1 MLGHGIRVIWQ
12 GCYIRERM
20 SASTLLRTARRRADL
35 TQAQLGER
43 AGLSQA
49 EVARLERA
57 GANPTA
63 ATLER
68 LLRATGHRLELRRL
82 DAVDETQLRERLDLT
97 PAERLAAFEASQR
110 NLIRLTHRARRVS
123 TPTG

>member
-1 MLGHGIRVIWQ
+1 VA
-12 GCYIRERM
+12 
-20 SASTLLRTARRRADL
+20 ASTLLRAARRRADL
-35 TQAQLGER
+35 TQAQLAAR
-43 AGLSQA
+43 AGVSQA

-57 GANPTA
+57 GSNPTA

-82 DAVDETQLRERLDLT
+82 DAVDETQVRERLELT

-110 NLIRLTHRARRVS
+110 NLSSLTRGARRVGTS
-123 TPTG
+123 TR

>member
-1 MLGHGIRVIWQ
+1 MA
-12 GCYIRERM
+12 
-20 SASTLLRTARRRADL
+20 ASTLLRTARRRAHL

-43 AGLSQA
+43 SGLSQA

-57 GANPTA
+57 GY
-63 ATLER
+63 
-68 LLRATGHRLELRRL
+68 RLELRRL

-110 NLIRLTHRARRVS
+110 NLIRLTEAARRVS

>member
-1 MLGHGIRVIWQ
+1 VA
-12 GCYIRERM
+12 
-20 SASTLLRTARRRADL
+20 ASTLLRTARRHAGL

-57 GANPTA
+57 GSNPTA

-68 LLRATGHRLELRRL
+68 LLRATGHRLELRRV
-82 DAVDETQLRERLDLT
+82 DAVDESQLRERLALA
-97 PAERLAAFEASQR
+97 PADRLAAFEASQR
-110 NLIRLTHRARRVS
+110 NLARLARGARRVR
-123 TPTG
+123 TPVG

>member
-1 MLGHGIRVIWQ
+1 VA
-12 GCYIRERM
+12 
-20 SASTLLRTARRRADL
+20 ASTLLRSARRRAGL

-57 GANPTA
+57 GSNPTA
-63 ATLER
+63 VTLER

-82 DAVDETQLRERLDLT
+82 DGVDESQLRERLALT
-97 PAERLAAFEASQR
+97 PAERLAAFEASHR
-110 NLIRLTHRARRVS
+110 NLIRLARGARRVS
-123 TPTG
+123 SPAR

>member
-1 MLGHGIRVIWQ
+1 MNAILTGVA
-12 GCYIRERM
+12 
-20 SASTLLRTARRRADL
+20 ASTLLRTARRRAHL
-35 TQAQLGER
+35 TQAQLGDR

-82 DAVDETQLRERLDLT
+82 DAVDETQLRERLELT

-110 NLIRLTHRARRVS
+110 NLIRLTHGARRVS
-123 TPTG
+123 TPAG

>member
-1 MLGHGIRVIWQ
+1 VA
-12 GCYIRERM
+12 
-20 SASTLLRTARRRADL
+20 ASTLLRTARRRADL
-35 TQAQLGER
+35 TQTQVAER

-57 GANPTA
+57 GSNPTA

-82 DAVDETQLRERLDLT
+82 DAVDETQLRERLELT
-97 PAERLAAFEASQR
+97 PAERLAAFEASQQ
-110 NLIRLTHRARRVS
+110 NLLRLTRGARRVS
-123 TPTG
+123 TPTR

>member
-1 MLGHGIRVIWQ
+1 VA
-12 GCYIRERM
+12 
-20 SASTLLRTARRRADL
+20 ASTLLRAARRRADV
-35 TQAQLGER
+35 TQAQLAAR

-57 GANPTA
+57 GSNPTA

-82 DAVDETQLRERLDLT
+82 DAVDETQVRERLELT

-110 NLIRLTHRARRVS
+110 NLSSLTRAARRVGTS
-123 TPTG
+123 TR